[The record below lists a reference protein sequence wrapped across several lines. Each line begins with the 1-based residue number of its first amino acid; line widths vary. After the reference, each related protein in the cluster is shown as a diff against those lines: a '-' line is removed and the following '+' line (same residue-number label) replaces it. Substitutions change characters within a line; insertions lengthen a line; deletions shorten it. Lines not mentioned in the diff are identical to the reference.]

1 MTLNHKLAIAAG
13 TLAALALILGSRT
26 PSNTVDLDALA
37 RAVDAEED
45 HVTALELADWLRAQ
59 KAHLRIVD
67 VRSREDYDR
76 FHVPRAEHIPLGKIM
91 EFKPDRNE
99 TIVLYSDGGTHAA
112 QAWFFLRASGLRN
125 VYFLRGGLNDWFDQV
140 MNPAPPI
147 DARTRELMNYFGG
160 SVSDRPSDGESLD
173 QRVARVKKRTC

>member
-1 MTLNHKLAIAAG
+1 MTLNQKLALGAG

-26 PSNTVDLDALA
+26 PRSSVDLDALA
-37 RAVDAEED
+37 RAVEAEED

-67 VRSREDYDR
+67 VRARADYDR
-76 FHVPRAEHIPLGKIM
+76 FHVPRAEHVALGRILD
-91 EFKPDRNE
+91 FKPDPND

-112 QAWFFLRASGLRN
+112 QAWFFLRASGLRH
-125 VYFLRGGLNDWFDQV
+125 VYFLRGGLNEWFDQV
-140 MNPAPPI
+140 INPAPPI
-147 DARTRELMNYFGG
+147 DAHTRELMNYFGG
-160 SVSDRPSDGESLD
+160 SVSDRPAGESLD